1 MNFASAQFVLLF
13 PLVLLIWRLTAP
25 RWRWAPLL
33 AASWLFYAGGQPQAF
48 PLLLLATGVCYLAA
62 LRVAQSRRKAA
73 RRAWLALAL
82 GTCLGILF
90 LFKYLGFAA
99 SLFGLSAPALPL
111 PVGIS
116 FYTFQNLSYV
126 IDAYRGT
133 MRPERHFGYYA
144 LFVAYFPQLVAGPI
158 ERPQNLL
165 PQLHAAADPTAEDCW
180 AGAQF
185 LLRGYCKKLV
195 VADFAA
201 RFVDP
206 VYAAPDAAAGP
217 AVVLATVLFA
227 LQIYGDFS
235 GYSDIACGAARLMGV
250 RLMKNFDAPYTAASI
265 REFWRRWHISL
276 TSWLT
281 DYLYIPLGGSRCG
294 KLRRCANIM
303 AVFLA
308 SGLWHG
314 ANWTFVVW
322 GALHGAAQ
330 VFETLLP
337 ARAKLPRRLGQGLT
351 FAFVCFAWVFF
362 RADTVGD
369 ALRLLAALPAGWTA
383 LPGLGLTPADLLQV
397 ALGTALLLR
406 LKDWPAPLPAGGAA
420 QRRGLAAGFFLTAA
434 AALAWLSLLAA
445 GAGNAFI
452 YFQF

>member
-13 PLVLLIWRLTAP
+13 PLVLLVWRLTAP
-25 RWRWAPLL
+25 RWRWVPLL
-33 AASWLFYAGGQPQAF
+33 AASWLFYASGQPAAF

-62 LRVAQSRRKAA
+62 LQVAESQSTAA

-82 GTCLGILF
+82 ATCLGILF

-99 SLFGLSAPALPL
+99 SLFGLPAPALML

-133 MRPERHFGYYA
+133 MQPERHFGYYA

-165 PQLHAAADPTAEDCW
+165 PQLHAAQNPTAEDYW

-195 VADFAA
+195 IADFSA

-206 VYAAPDAAAGP
+206 VYAGAANASGP
-217 AVVLATVLFA
+217 AVAAATVLFA

-294 KLRRCANIM
+294 KLRHCANIM

-322 GALHGAAQ
+322 GGLHGAAM
-330 VFETLLP
+330 VAETLLP
-337 ARAKLPRRLGQGLT
+337 ARARLPRRLGQCLT
-351 FAFVCFAWVFF
+351 FAFVCFAWIFF
-362 RADTVGD
+362 RADTVAD
-369 ALRLLAALPAGWTA
+369 ALALAAALPTGWGA
-383 LPGLGLTPADLLQV
+383 LPDLGLALPDLLQI
-397 ALGTALLLR
+397 ALGAALLIRLR
-406 LKDWPAPLPAGGAA
+406 GWPAPVTQPRRAA
-420 QRRGLAAGFFLTAA
+420 AAGFFLTAGI
-434 AALAWLSLLAA
+434 ALAWLSLLAA

>member
-13 PLVLLIWRLTAP
+13 PLVLLVWRLTAP
-25 RWRWAPLL
+25 RWRWGPLL
-33 AASWLFYAGGQPQAF
+33 AASWLFYASSQVQTL
-48 PLLLLATGVCYLAA
+48 PLLLLATGVCYLSA
-62 LRVAQSRRKAA
+62 LRVAAAKSTAA

-82 GTCLGILF
+82 CTCLGILF

-99 SLFGLSAPALPL
+99 SLFGLSAPALML
-111 PVGIS
+111 PIGIS

-133 MRPERHFGYYA
+133 MQPERHFGYYA

-165 PQLHAAADPTAEDCW
+165 PQLRAAQNPTSEDYW

-195 VADFAA
+195 IADFAA

-206 VYAAPDAAAGP
+206 VYADAANASGP
-217 AVVLATVLFA
+217 AVVIATVLFA

-250 RLMKNFDAPYTAASI
+250 RLMKNFDTPYTSASI

-276 TSWLT
+276 TTWLT

-294 KLRRCANIM
+294 KLRHCANIM

-322 GALHGAAQ
+322 GGLHGAAM
-330 VFETLLP
+330 VAETLLP
-337 ARAKLPRRLGQGLT
+337 SRTRLPRRLGQCLT
-351 FAFVCFAWVFF
+351 FAFVCFAWIFF

-369 ALRLLAALPAGWTA
+369 ALALAVALPTGWGTLPDLGLA
-383 LPGLGLTPADLLQV
+383 LPDLLQV
-397 ALGTALLLR
+397 TLGVVLLVRLR
-406 LKDWPAPLPAGGAA
+406 DWPAPVTQPRRAA
-420 QRRGLAAGFFLTAA
+420 AAGFFLTAGIS
-434 AALAWLSLLAA
+434 LAWLSLLAA
-445 GAGNAFI
+445 GAGNVFI

>member
-1 MNFASAQFVLLF
+1 MNFLSAQFVLLF
-13 PLVLLIWRLTAP
+13 PVILLAWRFCP
-25 RWRWAPLL
+25 RPWRWMLLL
-33 AASWLFYAGGQPQAF
+33 AASWLFYLTGQPQAF

-62 LRVAQSRRKAA
+62 LRIAQSTRPAA

-82 GTCLGILF
+82 VTCLGILF

-99 SLFGLSAPALPL
+99 SLFGISVPPLLL

-133 MRPERHFGYYA
+133 LQPERHFGYYA

-165 PQLHAAADPTAEDCW
+165 PQLHAARDPAPEDYR
-180 AGAQF
+180 AGAQL
-185 LLRGYCKKLV
+185 LLRGYCKKLIL
-195 VADFAA
+195 ADFAA

-206 VYAAPDAAAGP
+206 VYAAPGQVAGP
-217 AVVLATVLFA
+217 AVVIATLLFA

-235 GYSDIACGAARLMGV
+235 GYSDIARGAARLMGV
-250 RLMKNFDAPYTAASI
+250 QLMQNFDAPYTSASI

-294 KLRRCANIM
+294 KLRHCGNILV
-303 AVFLA
+303 VFLA

-322 GALHGAAQ
+322 GGLHGTAMVVQ
-330 VFETLLP
+330 TLLP
-337 ARAKLPRRLGQGLT
+337 ARVRLPRRLGQLFT
-351 FAFVCFAWVFF
+351 FAFVCFAWIFF
-362 RADTVGD
+362 RADTVGQ
-369 ALRLLAALPAGWTA
+369 ALQLIAALPTGWLT
-383 LPGLGLTPADLLQV
+383 PPDLGLTWPDLLQL
-397 ALGTALLLR
+397 ALGVLLLIR
-406 LKDWPAPLPAGGAA
+406 LRRWPAPVEHPRRAA
-420 QRRGLAAGFFLTAA
+420 AAGFFLTAA